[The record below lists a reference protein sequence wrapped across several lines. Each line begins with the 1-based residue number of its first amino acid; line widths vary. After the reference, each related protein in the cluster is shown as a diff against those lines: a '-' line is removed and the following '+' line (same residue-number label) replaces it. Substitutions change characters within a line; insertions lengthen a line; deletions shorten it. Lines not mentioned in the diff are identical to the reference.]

1 MTGTG
6 GRAVGGGTDLRQ
18 LHRVTFH
25 DRGHSVRPNR
35 LQGGTQLTTASGRE
49 FGGVSDSPRGACK
62 PSRDTAH
69 RAVLHEDREA
79 RNPVRRIPPQLRLGP
94 PRAHIGGQP
103 RPPRGIPS
111 PRLNHPRPRRRC
123 SSEIAGLVP
132 TSRLRRGGGY
142 YQYDSLKRTP
152 AFEETSHF
160 SLTGESGPGTCDVL
174 RNILS
179 GVALRPEY
187 WESIVIDGIAS
198 EGNIFENNK
207 NIRFYTP
214 EKASRQQVTEVLQNI
229 VDNVKRVSKEK
240 HYKTPK
246 RHLLIVVNKT
256 NDNSETLQDSQERIA
271 ELLYFL
277 LRTGRSA
284 GIHILLNKTTD
295 KSIILDSSQ
304 AEISFDTRIT
314 LGHRNGAGAHDGSN
328 LQKGAKTDIGVV
340 NYSLK
345 EMPVKIF
352 YAPEE
357 ALKRNI
363 AWYLANNGHSIQ

>member
-1 MTGTG
+1 MPL
-6 GRAVGGGTDLRQ
+6 AV
-18 LHRVTFH
+18 
-25 DRGHSVRPNR
+25 P
-35 LQGGTQLTTASGRE
+35 
-49 FGGVSDSPRGACK
+49 GGVERTEPEKADPFRHRRHRG
-62 PSRDTAH
+62 SR
-69 RAVLHEDREA
+69 
-79 RNPVRRIPPQLRLGP
+79 Q
-94 PRAHIGGQP
+94 
-103 RPPRGIPS
+103 
-111 PRLNHPRPRRRC
+111 RLNHPRPRRRC